1 MQRTLDVGDALLE
14 DLLES
19 LGALELLLHL
29 GDDALRELLLLALLH
44 LALVA
49 DPRVKDGLGLGGEGG
64 LLLELEGLG
73 LDLSSLLEGIVSTNV
88 SAWRF
93 SSIDGVEN
101 VPWRPRR
108 GPW

>member
-73 LDLSSLLEGIVSTNV
+73 LDLGSLLEGIVSTNV
-88 SAWRF
+88 SARRF
-93 SSIDGVEN
+93 SFVDGVEN